1 MPIPSIHVNSIE
13 DNGNNDRR
21 KNKPSIPI
29 LQVVGDN
36 MDGRENDV
44 NSNDDDDDV
53 MTAEEEAAIARRFL
67 SGNDQTEQRR
77 MSSLDMYLSQPEVKQ
92 EPMIINR
99 HISLKEEEKGFEA
112 EQMRLRQKE
121 REEMEKHQEQLR
133 LEREEVK
140 KARASKRHSKVAE
153 EQESSKNNQVRRMGY
168 HKQGLGGL
176 SKERRKK
183 LKKRAPPFDIDGLN
197 QMQLEQKVKSWYEHV
212 KQLES
217 QKYEWEQRLRKQDE
231 EINELT
237 AQLCSI
243 KGHFNAVFAMPILSF
258 TSVSDPPRSSMPP
271 RYVELS
277 TSSIVSTSSV
287 IGQKPILRKVAK
299 PMSTDRLR
307 AMSAA
312 PNFMPKTGHKNP
324 VEMKRKLSDDS
335 NQGVVSYIFH
345 TCMSLNTYRN
355 SNIS

>member
-13 DNGNNDRR
+13 DNENDDRR
-21 KNKPSIPI
+21 KKKPSIPI
-29 LQVVGDN
+29 LQVVGEN
-36 MDGRENDV
+36 IDGRENDV
-44 NSNDDDDDV
+44 NSGDDDDDDV

-121 REEMEKHQEQLR
+121 REEMEKHQEKLR

-153 EQESSKNNQVRRMGY
+153 EQESSKNNQVRRMDY

-183 LKKRAPPFDIDGLN
+183 LKEMILQKAKNELLEERRKELRNREDHIKKQAPPFDIDGLN
-197 QMQLEQKVKSWYEHV
+197 QMQLEEKVKLWYEHA

-243 KGHFNAVFAMPILSF
+243 KGHF
-258 TSVSDPPRSSMPP
+258 
-271 RYVELS
+271 
-277 TSSIVSTSSV
+277 
-287 IGQKPILRKVAK
+287 QKPILRKVAK

-335 NQGVVSYIFH
+335 NQGVKSN
-345 TCMSLNTYRN
+345 LNGTGGVFAK
-355 SNIS
+355 S

>member
-1 MPIPSIHVNSIE
+1 
-13 DNGNNDRR
+13 
-21 KNKPSIPI
+21 
-29 LQVVGDN
+29 
-36 MDGRENDV
+36 
-44 NSNDDDDDV
+44 
-53 MTAEEEAAIARRFL
+53 
-67 SGNDQTEQRR
+67 
-77 MSSLDMYLSQPEVKQ
+77 
-92 EPMIINR
+92 MIINR

-153 EQESSKNNQVRRMGY
+153 EQESSKNNQARRMNY

-183 LKKRAPPFDIDGLN
+183 LKEMILQKAKNELLEERRKELRNREDHIKKQAPPFDIDGLN

-243 KGHFNAVFAMPILSF
+243 KGHF
-258 TSVSDPPRSSMPP
+258 
-271 RYVELS
+271 
-277 TSSIVSTSSV
+277 
-287 IGQKPILRKVAK
+287 QKPILRKVAK
-299 PMSTDRLR
+299 PMSTERLR

-335 NQGVVSYIFH
+335 NQGVKSN
-345 TCMSLNTYRN
+345 LNGTGGVFAK
-355 SNIS
+355 S